1 MTQSRIH
8 GSLHLSPA
16 SLDMMETEL
25 LSGRCACGQTVFEV
39 RAATASAVCYCDTC
53 RRVSGGL
60 GMAWVDG
67 KRSSLSM
74 HGPVSRWRSSTH
86 AYRHF
91 CAVCGT
97 HLLLIEDAG
106 GDSVEI
112 AVGALEQQSALSV
125 DHERYVASRPT
136 WVETRATAQ
145 RDSS

>member
-1 MTQSRIH
+1 
-8 GSLHLSPA
+8 
-16 SLDMMETEL
+16 
-25 LSGRCACGQTVFEV
+25 
-39 RAATASAVCYCDTC
+39 
-53 RRVSGGL
+53 
-60 GMAWVDG
+60 MAWVDG
-67 KRSSLSM
+67 ARSSLSM
-74 HGPVSRWRSSTH
+74 RGPVSRWRSSTH

-125 DHERYVASRPT
+125 DHESHLASRPA
-136 WVETRATAQ
+136 WVETRARAQ